1 MFKSVS
7 KIYRDSLKQNIKL
20 NDENAELREQNILLK
35 RKLAKSESLLYQLQN
50 DRSVTNGLI
59 KSSRRKTEI

>member
-20 NDENAELREQNILLK
+20 NDENAELRAQNILLK

-50 DRSVTNGLI
+50 DRSVKNGHI
-59 KSSRRKTEI
+59 KI